1 MTYDTIND
9 EESTPL
15 CKIQGG
21 YSDDATGVAPSSTK
35 KPTSSTIVRALMVGT
50 AVGALLLMAGP
61 SKMTTL
67 NKSSNVDGMV
77 VVSSTAKS
85 KYYAPC
91 HVPPYGEAFSGL
103 SCKDSRGYCAGP
115 GESFEYHPANDVFET
130 CYVSQNGY
138 CWSRSYN
145 KAIDCGYR
153 GCETVHYRCD
163 PNGYSDGYNGYDQ
176 TGFWHVSASPS
187 DGSCGNP
194 CREFSSYDGH

>member
-15 CKIQGG
+15 KIQGG

-77 VVSSTAKS
+77 IVSSLATRCTPATDT
-85 KYYAPC
+85 
-91 HVPPYGEAFSGL
+91 FSGL
-103 SCKDSRGYCAGP
+103 SCKNEDGYCAGP
-115 GESFEYHPANDVFET
+115 GGSFSLNATNAMSHFDT
-130 CYVSQNGY
+130 CYVSNNDPPNDR
-138 CWSRSYN
+138 CWSHSH
-145 KAIDCGYR
+145 
-153 GCETVHYRCD
+153 TVRNCDLWSEHCYLSADRCD
-163 PNGYSDGYNGYDQ
+163 PDGYFDGDDSYVFF
-176 TGFWHVSASPS
+176 GIWHVQTPLS

-194 CREFSSYDGH
+194 CREFIYDRK